1 MYDMMDAANQNT
13 GCRLSFSSLGALKL
27 GKAQSAVSTVS
38 VCVVCRVS
46 VECRLQDVA
55 LGNLAIKH
63 PTSCGDEETSVAEHN
78 VSISRQRNLN
88 QFFLLLLRLLDG
100 RLLRGLFAVK
110 FGEEELIDGDLV
122 LGGERERLVQ
132 LLREVLRVATIPPF
146 HKLQHKN
153 MPVRSRVTLQV
164 STQNGLL
171 PSGQNGGER

>member
-1 MYDMMDAANQNT
+1 M
-13 GCRLSFSSLGALKL
+13 
-27 GKAQSAVSTVS
+27 
-38 VCVVCRVS
+38 
-46 VECRLQDVA
+46 QDVA
-55 LGNLAIKH
+55 LGNLAINH
-63 PTSCGDEETSVAEHN
+63 PTSCGDEETSGAEHN
-78 VSISRQRNLN
+78 FSISRRRNLN
-88 QFFLLLLRLLDG
+88 QFLLLLRLLDG
-100 RLLRGLFAVK
+100 RLLRGLFAVG

-171 PSGQNGGER
+171 PFGQNGGESQWE